1 MDKNRWSDY
10 DKYLVL
16 ADESRTVLPS
26 TLSGYL
32 KFKELKVNLEKIARS
47 SGKSWIADN
56 KYGTE
61 KGGIVLQKKI
71 TSADA
76 NTFLTNIYECK
87 WTSKMFALIK
97 VANQLGIDLKK
108 DN

>member
-1 MDKNRWSDY
+1 MDKSRWSEY

-16 ADESRTVLPS
+16 ADESRTTLPS
-26 TLSGYL
+26 TWSGYL

-56 KYGTE
+56 KYGAE
-61 KGGIVLQKKI
+61 KGTVVLQKKI
-71 TSADA
+71 TSTEA
-76 NTFLTNIYECK
+76 NAILTNIYECK
-87 WTSKMFALIK
+87 WTNKMSAMIK